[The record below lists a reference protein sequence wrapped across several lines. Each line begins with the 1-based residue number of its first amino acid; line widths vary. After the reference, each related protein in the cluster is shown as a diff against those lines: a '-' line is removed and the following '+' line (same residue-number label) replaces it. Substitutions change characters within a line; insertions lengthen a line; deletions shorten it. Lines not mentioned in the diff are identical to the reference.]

1 MQIMRGVHENML
13 EVPYMDQDLRRTAA
27 MCDWMCDYDVCNT
40 KIFQKQHF
48 SLMPQLPVST
58 LAASNLCQS
67 AHPCMHAKYLLY
79 YDDSVVLCPAAL
91 GIGNRLHTGKSVC
104 STFEGATALAQDR
117 HISDQARQR
126 HSRHSHGLGGV
137 SAGPCSH
144 VLPHHRR
151 PRNHPCA
158 RRSARPPAGRAGRPA
173 ARPPQ
178 EPCRR

>member
-1 MQIMRGVHENML
+1 MTCQLRPHKLAPKEN
-13 EVPYMDQDLRRTAA
+13 TN
-27 MCDWMCDYDVCNT
+27 C
-40 KIFQKQHF
+40 
-48 SLMPQLPVST
+48 
-58 LAASNLCQS
+58 
-67 AHPCMHAKYLLY
+67 LLY

-144 VLPHHRR
+144 VFADISSSRDR
-151 PRNHPCA
+151 PRARCGARAPSGGARWAAAGQAQEPC
-158 RRSARPPAGRAGRPA
+158 GRAGPRGSHVGLWCGVRSRRWAAASGDCWGCGGFTLCRCELMNSAKAPA
-173 ARPPQ
+173 L
-178 EPCRR
+178 EF